1 MLPVVAGAC
10 VYYRRCYVSIPDWF
24 PNPELFDVKALRVGA
39 AATFLL
45 VSAGA
50 TQLGLNV
57 DVHNI
62 LKRVRDDIEATQDS
76 VWGMFSTYDSQR
88 NFREALMNATMNAT
102 SNQEIIDSTDRA
114 QEENNAVVIIMS
126 IMAGFVGLC
135 GLVFAFIQ
143 CFKSYYK
150 QHDGALNDGPM
161 TPSDSYLRYGKPPVA
176 YGAPTPDGPPRISS
190 EFFSP
195 HTPIEDF

>member
-1 MLPVVAGAC
+1 M
-10 VYYRRCYVSIPDWF
+10 
-24 PNPELFDVKALRVGA
+24 
-39 AATFLL
+39 
-45 VSAGA
+45 
-50 TQLGLNV
+50 
-57 DVHNI
+57 HNI

-161 TPSDSYLRYGKPPVA
+161 TPSESYLRYGKPPVA

-195 HTPIEDF
+195 HTPIEEGLLEQLQAHGRHQKPAMSSSDSPAAGGVELSRSREVVTMRAWTLLVLNHVPLVF